1 MAVFLLHSLF
11 TPIMTG
17 SGPMNDV
24 WPAAIAAA
32 GGLFLLAGLW
42 TPVAGVVVGI
52 MELLVAFLRPSD
64 MPASLLAVAISGA
77 LALLGPGAWSLDARI
92 YGRKRIAIEDRT

>member
-1 MAVFLLHSLF
+1 MAVFLPHRLF
-11 TPIMTG
+11 APIMAGYT
-17 SGPMNDV
+17 PMNDV
-24 WPAAIAAA
+24 WPAGMAAA

-42 TPVAGVVVGI
+42 TPLAGAFVAI
-52 MELLVAFLRPSD
+52 TELLVAFLHPSEA
-64 MPASLLAVAISGA
+64 PASLLAVAVSGA